1 MPNVCNFCGRPLNE
15 VQGKNLISARGGEGP
30 FICAGCVAD
39 CATAL
44 EAGKAT
50 GEFDVPREEDVI
62 PKPKEIKDHLDQYV
76 IGQENAKVA
85 ISTAVYNHF
94 KRRKAVRD
102 RPKEGPEPVEIDK
115 SNILLLGPS
124 GCHQKGQLIIMFD
137 GTLKAVEYIQ
147 VGDQLMGPDSTPRN
161 VLELHRG
168 TDRMVEIIPNKGD
181 PWVVNE
187 GHILTLVRTN
197 YNGGSGY
204 RAVNEISDVA
214 LMNWNYWSKIKK
226 SAHKLFRVPIEF
238 APNSSKL
245 PIDAYFLGLLL
256 GDGTLWVTPGVTTED
271 PEILAELEAQAINF
285 GLSLSPNDSNGE
297 RCTTYYLTQSD
308 KYSPNPENPGRGK
321 PKNPI
326 SKVLESLGLL
336 KATAE
341 FKFIPHCYKTASRE
355 DRLAIL
361 AGLLDADG
369 SLDECGGF
377 DFISKSR
384 VLVEDLAFIARSL
397 GFACYPHPCTK
408 SCQTG
413 FSGVYHRMWISG
425 DISEIPTKVSR
436 KKASERQAN
445 KNVLRTGFITR
456 PLPPEEYFGFI
467 LDGDHR
473 YLLDDFTVT
482 HNTGKTHIFRTLAR
496 MLKVPFHV
504 GDATSL
510 TQAGYVGDD
519 VESLIGGLVLDA
531 GGGVE
536 RAQWGIVLIDE
547 IDKIARRSGR
557 ERGGYRDVSGEGVQ
571 QALLKML
578 EGTRARVPRGV
589 SNTGGGLVQVSDI
602 VDTTNILFV
611 CAGSFDGI
619 QEIIDKRINKNSGMG
634 FLARDKEKLDPTKA
648 YLSVTEDDVLEFG
661 IIPEFMGR
669 VPVIT
674 STIELTEN
682 EMVEVLIKPKNSI
695 IKQVKA
701 LFEMDGIH
709 LDFTDEALHKIATE
723 SKKKPTGARALRS
736 IVEAAIKQMSFDS
749 PSNPLIERITV
760 TGDTITTGMGL
771 VTLREQKLQA

>member
-1 MPNVCNFCGRPLNE
+1 MPNACNFCGRPLNE

-39 CATAL
+39 CAAAL

-50 GEFDVPREEDVI
+50 GEFDAPREEDVI
-62 PKPKEIKDHLDQYV
+62 PKPREIKDHLDQYV

-85 ISTAVYNHF
+85 IATAVYNHF

-124 GCHQKGQLIIMFD
+124 G
-137 GTLKAVEYIQ
+137 
-147 VGDQLMGPDSTPRN
+147 
-161 VLELHRG
+161 
-168 TDRMVEIIPNKGD
+168 
-181 PWVVNE
+181 
-187 GHILTLVRTN
+187 
-197 YNGGSGY
+197 
-204 RAVNEISDVA
+204 
-214 LMNWNYWSKIKK
+214 
-226 SAHKLFRVPIEF
+226 
-238 APNSSKL
+238 
-245 PIDAYFLGLLL
+245 
-256 GDGTLWVTPGVTTED
+256 
-271 PEILAELEAQAINF
+271 
-285 GLSLSPNDSNGE
+285 
-297 RCTTYYLTQSD
+297 
-308 KYSPNPENPGRGK
+308 
-321 PKNPI
+321 
-326 SKVLESLGLL
+326 
-336 KATAE
+336 
-341 FKFIPHCYKTASRE
+341 
-355 DRLAIL
+355 
-361 AGLLDADG
+361 
-369 SLDECGGF
+369 
-377 DFISKSR
+377 
-384 VLVEDLAFIARSL
+384 
-397 GFACYPHPCTK
+397 
-408 SCQTG
+408 
-413 FSGVYHRMWISG
+413 
-425 DISEIPTKVSR
+425 
-436 KKASERQAN
+436 
-445 KNVLRTGFITR
+445 
-456 PLPPEEYFGFI
+456 
-467 LDGDHR
+467 
-473 YLLDDFTVT
+473 
-482 HNTGKTHIFRTLAR
+482 TGKTHIFRTLAR

-531 GGGVE
+531 GGDVE

-661 IIPEFMGR
+661 IIPEMMGR
-669 VPVIT
+669 LPVIT
-674 STIELTEN
+674 STIELTED
-682 EMVEVLIKPKNSI
+682 EMVEVLVKPKNSI
-695 IKQVKA
+695 IKQVRA

-709 LDFTDEALHKIATE
+709 LDFTDDALHKIAIE

-760 TGDTITTGMGL
+760 TADTITTGLGL